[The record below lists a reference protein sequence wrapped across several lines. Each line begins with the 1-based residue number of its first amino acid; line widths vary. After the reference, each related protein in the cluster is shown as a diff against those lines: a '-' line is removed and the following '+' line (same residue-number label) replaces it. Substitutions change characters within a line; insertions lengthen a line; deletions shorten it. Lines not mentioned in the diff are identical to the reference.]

1 MRDVT
6 VIGIGQTKVG
16 EHWDRSLSDL
26 AVEAVLAALADA
38 GLDSVDALYVGN
50 MLGDMLSGQ
59 TQLGALIADQA
70 GLGGISALRVEAADA
85 SGAAALHEAYRAVA
99 GGLVETALVV
109 GVEKMTDRLPEVLE
123 AAMTA
128 GGSADYETA
137 HGVTYT
143 AQSALI
149 MQRYMHENGLG
160 VDDFASFA
168 VNAHRNAGANPFA
181 MYRSPISEKS
191 YRQAKMVA
199 SPVNLLDGAP
209 LADGAAAMIL
219 TSAERAEALGRSG
232 VRIAASAM
240 ATDAL
245 LITDRPDFL
254 SLDAAR
260 RSAAAAYRAAAVT
273 PADVDVAE
281 VHDAF
286 GILAAL
292 SLEACGFAERG
303 QGVKIAQSGEIS
315 PAGRIPIAS
324 LGGFKARGNPVGASG
339 VYQAIEIVTQLLGRA
354 GASQVP
360 SAHVG
365 LAQNLGSNGA
375 TAVTHIFT
383 LTTGGGQTS

>member
-1 MRDVT
+1 MRDVYI
-6 VIGIGQTKVG
+6 VGIGQTKVG
-16 EHWDRSLSDL
+16 EHWDRSLADL

-38 GLDSVDALYVGN
+38 DMDGVDLLYVGN
-50 MLGDMLSGQ
+50 MLGDVLSGQ
-59 TQLGALIADQA
+59 TQLGALVADQA
-70 GLGGISALRVEAADA
+70 GLGSIPAMRIEAADA

-109 GVEKMTDRLPEVLE
+109 GVEKMTDRLPEVVE
-123 AAMTA
+123 GAMTA

-149 MQRYMHENGLG
+149 MQRYMFENGLH
-160 VDDFASFA
+160 VDDFAPFA

-181 MYRSPISEKS
+181 MYRSAISEKT

-219 TSAERAEALGRSG
+219 TSAEGAARLGRVA
-232 VRIAASAM
+232 VRIAASTM
-240 ATDAL
+240 ATDRL
-245 LITDRPDFL
+245 LVTDRPDFL

-260 RSAAAAYRAAAVT
+260 RSAADAYQAAGVS

-303 QGVKIAQSGEIS
+303 QGVKIAQAGEIGRD
-315 PAGRIPIAS
+315 GRIPIAS

-339 VYQAIEIVTQLLGRA
+339 IYQAAEIVTQLLGRA
-354 GASQVP
+354 GVSQV
-360 SAHVG
+360 AGARVG

-383 LTTGGGQTS
+383 LDQGGGQTS